1 MEKNRE
7 ILLASATEIDPV
19 IFGPEARAIID
30 EWLAGI
36 EATRSGLFTTFFIEM
51 TDDHTGRLVT
61 QENADEIE
69 ASIRDH
75 FAPNYPELIETTRET
90 V

>member
-7 ILLASATEIDPV
+7 ILLAPATEIDPV

-36 EATRSGLFTTFFIEM
+36 EATRSGLFTTFFFEM
-51 TDDHTGRLVT
+51 EDDHIGRLVT
-61 QENADEIE
+61 QENADEVE
-69 ASIRDH
+69 AGIRERY
-75 FAPNYPELIETTRET
+75 ALNYPELIEPTRET